1 MMDLQSSNNKTIS
14 KPDISLLMSKV
25 KEDLSAGVKI
35 FGNEINHNDVI
46 RVWTSSEENIFGLIA
61 TSSNRFNSSVNYIEI
76 QSFKQKPY
84 LKLSLIDKSGNQDVP
99 QIESRITLLNENFF
113 ELAKKVD
120 ESLGKEF
127 IRQYLD
133 SKPDP
138 KLTKFNFEK
147 YAYNKSQYEWLSPEL
162 YQT

>member
-46 RVWTSSEENIFGLIA
+46 RVWTSSDENIFGLIA
-61 TSSNRFNSSVNYIEI
+61 TSSNRFNNSVNYIEI

-84 LKLSLIDKSGNQDVP
+84 LKLSLINKSTDQDIP
-99 QIESRITLLNENFF
+99 QIDSGITLLNENFF
-113 ELAKKVD
+113 ELAENVD
-120 ESLGKEF
+120 EDLSKEF
-127 IRQYLD
+127 IEQYLR
-133 SKPDP
+133 SKPDS

-147 YAYNKSQYEWLSPEL
+147 YAYNKNQYEWLKPEL

>member
-1 MMDLQSSNNKTIS
+1 MMDLQSSNNKIIS

-46 RVWTSSEENIFGLIA
+46 RVWTSYEDNIFGLIA
-61 TSSNRFNSSVNYIEI
+61 TSSNRYNSSVNYIEI

-84 LKLSLIDKSGNQDVP
+84 LKLSLINKSTDNDIP
-99 QIESRITLLNENFF
+99 QIDSRITLLNENFF
-113 ELAKKVD
+113 ELAENVD
-120 ESLGKEF
+120 ENLSKEF
-127 IRQYLD
+127 IEQYLR

-147 YAYNKSQYEWLSPEL
+147 YAYNKKQYEWLKPEL